1 MQVLVNF
8 DSKLELVLAC
18 DAPIDLRMVLSHSM
32 HAWWWT
38 EKPIV
43 FASHTLSCTERHYLQ
58 VEKRSPCYRIW
69 SERLPLVYIY
79 GWHFYCRQTK
89 NLCLLCW
96 VRVVHFRRIIW
107 DGPWVRLGAWECCC
121 DELAAT
127 SRWSEYFW
135 LKAWKILPFCQ
146 HRFIRGQG
154 ETLIIPGACCS
165 VCSRSGWWWW
175 LRNWSHTGIGGWSCQ
190 CMMDVSCGGPE
201 WHFSWSKPGT
211 SWATWWSS
219 WMFEDEVSH

>member
-58 VEKRSPCYRIW
+58 VEKRSPCYCIW
-69 SERLPLVYIY
+69 SETFVCIY
-79 GWHFYCRQTK
+79 GWHFYLHTDQKSVST
-89 NLCLLCW
+89 LLSES
-96 VRVVHFRRIIW
+96 RSFSEDIW
-107 DGPWVRLGAWECCC
+107 DGPWVRLGAWQCCC
-121 DELAAT
+121 DKLAAT

-135 LKAWKILPFCQ
+135 LKAWKILLFCQ
-146 HRFIRGQG
+146 HRFIHGQG
-154 ETLIIPGACCS
+154 ETLTITGECCG
-165 VCSRSGWWWW
+165 VYSRGGWRWW
-175 LRNWSHTGIGGWSCQ
+175 LRNWSHTGIRGWSCQ
-190 CMMDVSCGGPE
+190 CMMDSPVGVQSGISPGQNQALCELHGG
-201 WHFSWSKPGT
+201 HPGCLRMK
-211 SWATWWSS
+211 SLA
-219 WMFEDEVSH
+219 H